1 MGRMDCDHCLDLVI
15 NEENFVVN
23 NLIEI
28 VDLMVRH
35 DKPFVDSKD
44 RRRRRKEMKDEQ
56 RKLITDGTSGEGE
69 FCRRGDDCL
78 TSPIGL

>member
-1 MGRMDCDHCLDLVI
+1 
-15 NEENFVVN
+15 
-23 NLIEI
+23 
-28 VDLMVRH
+28 
-35 DKPFVDSKD
+35 
-44 RRRRRKEMKDEQ
+44 MKDEE